1 MKQDKIIGVYFIKNK
16 ITGKFYVGHSIDIN
30 KRFIRHKRDLNKGNH
45 HCIYLQ
51 RAWDKYSEDDFE
63 FIIYKECETEE
74 ESIELEQYFIDN
86 FKEQLYNTSNEAGFG
101 GDLLTGNPR
110 REEIIEKRRNTC
122 KRQYLTMSKEDRIK
136 RYSKFGEKNGMY
148 GKTHTPE
155 VRKKLSEKQK
165 GIEPGNKGKKYE
177 DYMSEKKAKKIKEK
191 LSEDAKQRTGEKNP
205 FYGKAHS
212 EETKE
217 KLRQI
222 NLGKKPTN
230 SRPVELDGVYYE
242 SVTEASRQLGVVPA
256 TIINRI
262 KSKNYPNCFY
272 VDEKD
277 ND

>member
-16 ITGKFYVGHSIDIN
+16 ITGKFYVGHSINIE
-30 KRFIRHKRDLNKGNH
+30 KRFIRHKRDLTNGNH

-51 RAWDKYSEDDFE
+51 RAWDKYGKDNFE
-63 FIIYKECETEE
+63 FIIHKECETKE

-86 FKEQLYNTSNEAGFG
+86 FKEKLYNTSNEANLG

-110 REEIIEKRRNTC
+110 REEIIAKRT
-122 KRQYLTMSKEDRIK
+122 KTQKELLSKMSAEERKLK
-136 RYSKFGEKNGMY
+136 LGKPGKKNGMY
-148 GKTHTPE
+148 GRTHTPE
-155 VRKKLSEKQK
+155 VRQKLSE
-165 GIEPGNKGKKYE
+165 INKGNTPITKGLNYE
-177 DYMSEKKAKKIKEK
+177 EYMSKEKAKELKQK
-191 LSEDAKQRTGEKNP
+191 LSENAKQRIGEKNP
-205 FYGKAHS
+205 FYGKHHS

-217 KLRQI
+217 KLRQV

-242 SVTEASRQLGVVPA
+242 SVTEASRKLGVVPA

-272 VDEKD
+272 LDEKD